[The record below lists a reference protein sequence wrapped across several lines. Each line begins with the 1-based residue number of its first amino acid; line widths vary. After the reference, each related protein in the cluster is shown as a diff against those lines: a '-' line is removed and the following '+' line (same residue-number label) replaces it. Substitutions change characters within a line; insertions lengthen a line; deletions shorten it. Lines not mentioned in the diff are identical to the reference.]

1 MGVEPVNLN
10 FFEPRDAVV
19 ILSGC
24 SSHEGSSQARGVQ
37 SAGLDRLFQAM
48 SILEHKPAISE

>member
-1 MGVEPVNLN
+1 MGVEPVNLDS
-10 FFEPRDAVV
+10 FEPRDAVV

-37 SAGLDRLFQAM
+37 SAGPDRLFQAM
-48 SILEHKPAISE
+48 SILEHKPAIS